1 MSDRFRVPYVP
12 LRGALVPMVPVWINW
27 KGKGATAMGLVDSG
41 AAISVLPYELGLE
54 LGLNW
59 DDFTTEL
66 SLTGNLAKSPAK
78 VVLLNAHVGNFPPI
92 ELGFAWTKEP
102 NVGLILGQVN
112 FFEQFQVC
120 FFGGIKTLK
129 ITKNP

>member
-1 MSDRFRVPYVP
+1 
-12 LRGALVPMVPVWINW
+12 
-27 KGKGATAMGLVDSG
+27 MGLVDSG

-59 DDFTTEL
+59 DDFTTGL
-66 SLTGNLAKSPAK
+66 SLTGNLARSPAK
-78 VVLLNAHVGNFPPI
+78 VVLLNAHVGNFSPV
-92 ELGFAWTKEP
+92 ELGFAWTREP

-120 FFGGIKTLK
+120 FFGGIKALE